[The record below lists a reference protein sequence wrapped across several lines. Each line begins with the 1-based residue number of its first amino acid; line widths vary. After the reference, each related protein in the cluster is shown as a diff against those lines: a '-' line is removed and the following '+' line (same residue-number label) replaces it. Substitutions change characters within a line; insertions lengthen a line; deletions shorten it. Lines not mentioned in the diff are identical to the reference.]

1 MKIVKWIAIFVL
13 IFSLQGCF
21 EFEDVDFKG
30 IESVKLPKMDDKE
43 ILVDLSFKLENPN
56 NFNIKL
62 KPSQIDVFVADKKM
76 GTVHLDKKIVFKKK
90 KENVYSTQI
99 KVKLEDGAF
108 FSLFKLVTKD
118 EIPVRFKGKIKGSV
132 FGISKKI
139 DIDQV
144 KNVSGKDLN
153 FLKKP

>member
-30 IESVKLPKMDDKE
+30 IESVKMPKMDDKQ

-56 NFNIKL
+56 KFNIKL
-62 KPSQIDVFVADKKM
+62 KPSDIDVFISDKKF

-90 KENVYSTQI
+90 RENVYSTQLR
-99 KVKLEDGAF
+99 VQLEDGAF
-108 FSLFKLVTKD
+108 FSLFKLILKD
-118 EIPVRFKGKIKGSV
+118 EIPLRFKGKIKGSV

-144 KNVSGKDLN
+144 KNISGKDLN
-153 FLKKP
+153 FLKKS

>member
-21 EFEDVDFKG
+21 EFENVNFKG
-30 IESVKLPKMDDKE
+30 IESVKMPKMDDKE

-62 KPSQIDVFVADKKM
+62 KPSQIEVFVSDKKI
-76 GTVHLDKKIVFKKK
+76 GTIHLDKKIVFKKK
-90 KENVYSTQI
+90 KENIYSTQI

-108 FSLFKLVTKD
+108 FSLFKLALKD

-132 FGISKKI
+132 FGISKKLTSTKSKI
-139 DIDQV
+139 SVAKI
-144 KNVSGKDLN
+144 
-153 FLKKP
+153 